1 MFTEATARLLDIISD
16 YDVSEEMARGKL
28 EEFANEG
35 PMIEAERANTDT
47 RRLEVT
53 WLLNSYLYA
62 FEHQTMS
69 VGACAERS
77 GCQPAFHVLLN
88 SG

>member
-35 PMIEAERANTDT
+35 PMIEAERANTDA

-53 WLLNSYLYA
+53 
-62 FEHQTMS
+62 
-69 VGACAERS
+69 
-77 GCQPAFHVLLN
+77 
-88 SG
+88 